1 MLRIASRALVT
12 TITLACLLG
21 VTTPAAAQKVK
32 SSRQASRPRPVRVT
46 SPRPQARTP
55 TRSTVRV
62 TRPSTPRVRTT
73 RPSTPSVRVTRPST
87 RSVRVTRPSTRTSV
101 RATRPSTPTSVR
113 VRQAS
118 SQAVKARSTAQS
130 PSPVVRVNR
139 APAVRGGTTSS
150 AASRFRG
157 SGVKV
162 SDAGSNTRAVTRET
176 VSTRF
181 RTRTTPRYRY
191 DGYRDY
197 RRRPND
203 RRGYYY
209 GYNRG
214 YYRGYNRGFVHGRYY
229 GYCFGSCYAR
239 YHYYGP
245 HMVFG
250 WHYGGFGFWNG
261 FWHFAIVIGDPVL
274 VPYHLYHYRYS
285 WWNGR
290 PATLVTWERA
300 VEAYPADYSFEAAGC
315 TCVELWLRTTDGTDY
330 KIQVDPAYWSA
341 RDPGELYAAL
351 WTELQETGKL
361 QIEDIHGAVH
371 VFPAG
376 MIQEIEARACR

>member
-1 MLRIASRALVT
+1 MLRIASRTFVT

-21 VTTPAAAQKVK
+21 ITTPAAAQKVK
-32 SSRQASRPRPVRVT
+32 SSRQASRPSPVRVT

-55 TRSTVRV
+55 ARSSVRV
-62 TRPSTPRVRTT
+62 TRPSTPSVRTT
-73 RPSTPSVRVTRPST
+73 RPSTPSVRVTQ
-87 RSVRVTRPSTRTSV
+87 PSTRTSV
-101 RATRPSTPTSVR
+101 RAARPATPTSVR

-118 SQAVKARSTAQS
+118 PQAVKTRSTAGS
-130 PSPVVRVNR
+130 PTPVVRVNR

-150 AASRFRG
+150 PASGFRG

-162 SDAGSNTRAVTRET
+162 SGVENDTRAVTRET
-176 VSTRF
+176 ISSRF

-197 RRRPND
+197 PRRPND

-209 GYNRG
+209 GYNYG

-229 GYCFGSCYAR
+229 GYCFGGCYAR

-250 WHYGGFGFWNG
+250 WHYGGFGFWDG

-274 VPYHLYHYRYS
+274 VPYHIHHYHYS
-285 WWNGR
+285 WWDGR
-290 PATLVTWERA
+290 PATLVTWDRA
-300 VEAYPADYSFEAAGC
+300 VEVYPADYSFEAAGC
-315 TCVELWLRTTDGTDY
+315 NCVELWLRTTDGTDY

-361 QIEDIHGAVH
+361 QIEDIHGAIH